1 MVHSEAVNNDII
13 SDDNDFRL
21 SSIIN
26 CFQEKFTDKCLR
38 VKAIGAAKLWSSSV
52 VATARDNKDLYQ
64 EDPRE
69 VGNLAQEIGELITYG
84 ISRFFH
90 SEETDYPGDHGVD
103 KVLNK
108 TGRPD
113 VSSNEEARGHK
124 KKKIQKEIKKF
135 FLKILFGIF
144 IIKQKIKMLLM
155 MIQTLLMSKFLIVAT
170 IYALSGTFKIWY
182 DIKHHKH
189 HHDNKVIYYENAHH
203 QHHYEPDHPEY
214 EDHHGWGG
222 GIWGRSVPA
231 TESSDIIASNPIE
244 HYARS
249 LSHDFAFAKQR
260 PAVQKS

>member
-1 MVHSEAVNNDII
+1 MFLLLSILTFSMSAMVHSEAVNNDII

-113 VSSNEEARGHK
+113 VSSNEEGK
-124 KKKIQKEIKKF
+124 T
-135 FLKILFGIF
+135 GP
-144 IIKQKIKMLLM
+144 
-155 MIQTLLMSKFLIVAT
+155 
-170 IYALSGTFKIWY
+170 LS
-182 DIKHHKH
+182 
-189 HHDNKVIYYENAHH
+189 
-203 QHHYEPDHPEY
+203 
-214 EDHHGWGG
+214 
-222 GIWGRSVPA
+222 
-231 TESSDIIASNPIE
+231 
-244 HYARS
+244 
-249 LSHDFAFAKQR
+249 
-260 PAVQKS
+260 